1 MVGQPPSETDSAQE
15 ETEAGPRWLWK
26 IFDLVLGLDT
36 LSSKARDY
44 LGTGLE

>member
-1 MVGQPPSETDSAQE
+1 MVGQPPSETDSVEE

-36 LSSKARDY
+36 LSSEAIDY
-44 LGTGLE
+44 LGIRLE